1 MDEELCGAISER
13 TGESLKAVQNLSL
26 QEKIEL
32 AQVLGLQ
39 QQLAKSGEVDRK
51 KKLDDDE
58 IEQLLCED
66 DEEPKVNSTQQSG
79 KPKRKNISPPNS
91 PVFRKRKYSSAAKEK
106 WMLESKDEKSE
117 QHGSSKELE
126 QSYQGTEPDADWA
139 KLPAR
144 KYRVADVSREE
155 VGGDSKTD
163 VANSAPDQ
171 FRSNKKP
178 EQLPQSLGL
187 NSNAGRYDVSSEQVE
202 DCKSGGASLVKIK
215 FGGISNCFENFENR
229 GAVQDRLTG
238 AESLHLP
245 TYLVTVAEKRS
256 KSSNMV
262 EKLAK
267 TSLTRTSSPLKH
279 LPKLPI
285 VDLGRLEDANQA
297 SSCGE
302 IKDLQS
308 SLASLLLLVHQLKQ
322 GGLSLSSSSIPRP
335 SWQSLVKTSNL
346 VSSSAGPGRLSSGR
360 RTSSPEFPNMAAD
373 KVPDDEKIAYDDTIE
388 ESNSEED
395 VIEETESEDDDEY
408 TPKKAGLEWWKNKAQ
423 SKVKRTKGKGRGKAK
438 KLNNCDQ
445 QNISKYFKPKDE
457 AAEMEEVD
465 NDGEVEEVTDLEGI
479 AEEKE
484 VAISSSFVGKCPL
497 CNQGFSDVDKLSTH
511 ASNCQDT
518 A

>member
-1 MDEELCGAISER
+1 MDEELCSAISER

-32 AQVLGLQ
+32 AQALGLQ
-39 QQLAKSGEVDRK
+39 QQLAKSGEADRK

-66 DEEPKVNSTQQSG
+66 DDQPEVNLTQQTG
-79 KPKRKNISPPNS
+79 KLKRKNISPPNS
-91 PVFRKRKYSSAAKEK
+91 PVFRKRKYSSAPKEK
-106 WMLESKDEKSE
+106 WLLESKDEKSE

-126 QSYQGTEPDADWA
+126 QSYQGMEPDADWV
-139 KLPAR
+139 KLSAR
-144 KYRVADVSREE
+144 KYRVADVSSEE
-155 VGGDSKTD
+155 VEGDSKTD
-163 VANSAPDQ
+163 VANSASDQ
-171 FRSNKKP
+171 FRSNK

-187 NSNAGRYDVSSEQVE
+187 NSNAGGYDVSSDQVE
-202 DCKSGGASLVKIK
+202 DCKSDGASLVKIK
-215 FGGISNCFENFENR
+215 FGGISNCFENFENQ
-229 GAVQDRLTG
+229 GAAQDRLTG

-245 TYLVTVAEKRS
+245 TYLVTEAQKRS
-256 KSSNMV
+256 KSSNMMK
-262 EKLAK
+262 KLAK
-267 TSLTRTSSPLKH
+267 MSLTRTSSPLSH

-285 VDLGRLEDANQA
+285 VDLGRLEDANQ
-297 SSCGE
+297 SSTVGE

-308 SLASLLLLVHQLKQ
+308 SLASLLQLVHQLKQ
-322 GGLSLSSSSIPRP
+322 GGLSLASSPSPRS
-335 SWQSLVKTSNL
+335 SWQSLVKTSDL
-346 VSSSAGPGRLSSGR
+346 VRSVAGPGRLSSGR
-360 RTSSPEFPNMAAD
+360 RISRPESPNMAAD
-373 KVPDDEKIAYDDTIE
+373 KVPEDEKIAYDDSIE
-388 ESNSEED
+388 ESISEED

-423 SKVKRTKGKGRGKAK
+423 SKVKRTKGKGRGKVK

>member
-1 MDEELCGAISER
+1 
-13 TGESLKAVQNLSL
+13 
-26 QEKIEL
+26 
-32 AQVLGLQ
+32 
-39 QQLAKSGEVDRK
+39 
-51 KKLDDDE
+51 
-58 IEQLLCED
+58 
-66 DEEPKVNSTQQSG
+66 
-79 KPKRKNISPPNS
+79 
-91 PVFRKRKYSSAAKEK
+91 
-106 WMLESKDEKSE
+106 
-117 QHGSSKELE
+117 
-126 QSYQGTEPDADWA
+126 
-139 KLPAR
+139 LPAR

-256 KSSNMV
+256 KSSNMMK
-262 EKLAK
+262 KLAK

-335 SWQSLVKTSNL
+335 SWQSLVTTSNL

-360 RTSSPEFPNMAAD
+360 RTSRLEFSNMAAD

-388 ESNSEED
+388 DSNSEED

-457 AAEMEEVD
+457 AAEMDEAD
-465 NDGEVEEVTDLEGI
+465 NDGEVDEVEEVTDLEGI
-479 AEEKE
+479 AEEEE
-484 VAISSSFVGKCPL
+484 VASSSTFVDKCPL
-497 CNQGFSDVDKLSTH
+497 CGRGFADVDKLSTH